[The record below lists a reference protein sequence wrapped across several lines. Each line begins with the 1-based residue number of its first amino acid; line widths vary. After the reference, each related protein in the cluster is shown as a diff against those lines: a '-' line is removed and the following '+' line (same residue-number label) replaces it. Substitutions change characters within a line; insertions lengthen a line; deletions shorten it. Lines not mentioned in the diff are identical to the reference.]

1 MSTDIH
7 AASHRQAVSF
17 LKKLDRQI
25 HRYHPPM
32 GHSRACNE
40 IFRDLTAEEWNEV
53 VRIIKEYDLPCRL
66 ITSNAYGLSLVVH
79 DRGIEGVRSPALLLV
94 FYGQVPFAR
103 VRKKAGN
110 QEPAL
115 RRMSRLTHCG
125 HNKEL
130 LDFYGFQRQ
139 MPPEHYL

>member
-1 MSTDIH
+1 MSTD
-7 AASHRQAVSF
+7 ARAESFCQAVSF

-25 HRYHPPM
+25 HHYHPSM

-40 IFRDLTAEEWNEV
+40 IFRDLTAEEWSQIV
-53 VRIIKEYDLPCRL
+53 HIIKEHDLPCRL

-79 DRGIEGVRSPALLLV
+79 SRGIEGVRPPALLLV
-94 FYGQVPFAR
+94 FYAQIPFAR
-103 VRKKAGN
+103 VGKRAGN
-110 QEPAL
+110 QEHAL

-125 HNKEL
+125 HNREL